1 MNLRTPALALLLLVP
16 LTSRAQQRH
25 TVQTRTAEGVV
36 EGIVSADNQVR
47 TFKGIPFAAP
57 PVGALRWKAPQ
68 PVTPWTGVLKTVDYG
83 PRPMQER
90 VFDDMVFHDNGPSE
104 DCLYLN
110 LWLPEN
116 HGPEKLPVM
125 FWIFGGGMVAGSTS
139 EPRQDGGNLC
149 KKGVLIVSANYRL
162 GVFGLMAH
170 PDLTKESENHA
181 SGNYSTL
188 DQIAALQW
196 VKRNIAAFGGDPD
209 NVTIFGES
217 AGSASVSA
225 LVASPLAKGL
235 FARAIG
241 ESGTLFMPGS
251 KMTALADAEAQGV
264 ALAGQLGKTTI
275 DELRALPAKEI
286 MLSLKT
292 HPVGRFHA
300 VADGY
305 VFPRDLTEIYTSGA
319 QNRVPLLVGWNRDEG
334 RNAVFGKEAPTLA
347 HYVEW
352 VRSKEGDKADLF
364 LKEYPAATDL
374 EAAEAATTLGVDLG
388 NGYETWKWLG
398 AQAATGAPVYRYR
411 FDQALPPPV
420 GSSPHA
426 SEIEYVFRVL
436 SSRDLP
442 WTDADRK
449 TSEVISTYWTNFAKT
464 GSPNGGGLPEWPVYR
479 PEGGYPIMHL
489 EPRPHAEPDSHVAHY
504 GFLDSISTASKN

>member
-1 MNLRTPALALLLLVP
+1 MNLRIPALALLFLIP
-16 LTSRAQQRH
+16 CISRAQQLRS
-25 TVQTRTAEGVV
+25 VQTRTVEGVV
-36 EGIVSADNQVR
+36 EGVVSADNQVR

-57 PVGALRWKAPQ
+57 PVGALRWRAPQ
-68 PVTPWTGVLKTVDYG
+68 PVTPWSGVLRTVDYG

-90 VFDDMVFHDNGPSE
+90 VFDDMVFHDQGPSE

-170 PDLTKESENHA
+170 PDLTRESDNHA
-181 SGNYSTL
+181 SGNYNIL

-217 AGSASVSA
+217 AGSASVNA

-241 ESGTLFMPGS
+241 ESGSVFKSDS
-251 KMTALADAEAQGV
+251 KMPTLAEGEARGV
-264 ALAGQLGKTTI
+264 ALAAQLGKSTI
-275 DELRALPAKEI
+275 EELRALPASEI
-286 MLSLKT
+286 MASLKA
-292 HPVGRFHA
+292 HPIHFKM

-305 VFPRDLTEIYTSGA
+305 VFPRDLTEIYASGA

-334 RNAVFGKEAPTLA
+334 RNDVFGKEAPTLA
-347 HYVEW
+347 RYVEW
-352 VRSKEGDKADLF
+352 TRAKVGDRAGQV
-364 LKEYPAATDL
+364 LKEYPATTDQ
-374 EAAEAATTLGVDLG
+374 EAAEGAVVLGVDLSF
-388 NGYETWKWLG
+388 GYDTWKLLG
-398 AQAATGAPVYRYR
+398 DQAATGVPVYRYR
-411 FDQALPPPV
+411 FDQALPAPV
-420 GSSPHA
+420 SGSPHA
-426 SEIEYVFRVL
+426 CEIEYVFRVL
-436 SSRDLP
+436 SSRNLP
-442 WTDADRK
+442 WTDADRQ

-479 PEGGYPIMHL
+479 PEGGFPIMHL
-489 EPRPHAEPDSHVAHY
+489 EPKPHAEPDSHLAHY
-504 GFLDSISTASKN
+504 RFLDSISTASKN